1 MPEPEVEARVVAPS
15 PPVARQGGEIVPM
28 REALP
33 AAPRDALP
41 FVRMPPPGVRRGPL
55 LWTFALIVVLP
66 TLVAGIYLCF
76 VASNRYVAEFRAAV
90 RSVEPMKSSEIPS
103 LLGLA
108 GMSQTGNDSHAV
120 VQYLE
125 SRQALEDIDAAA
137 SVRARYEATTVDWLS
152 RLGPNEPVEGF
163 VRYWRRMLDAY
174 YETTTGTIVVRAEAF
189 APADA
194 LAISSAALSLS
205 EKLVNQL
212 STRARADTLSF
223 ADAEVAKAEARLS
236 QVNLRLR
243 DLRDKEQVLD
253 PRKAAETTLGIAAK
267 LREEIASA
275 NAQLS
280 AQRSSLSANAPS
292 VIAMRERIAGLEREL
307 DRINGEATAA
317 PGSSSDAPGANLSAA
332 KPLSGVISDFDQLEN
347 ERLFAEKAYQS
358 ALASLETARMDANRQ
373 QIYLATIVRP
383 ELPQEPVFPRPIR
396 NTATVFAI
404 ALAIWLIGALAAFAI
419 RDHM

>member
-1 MPEPEVEARVVAPS
+1 MPEPEVEARTVAPP
-15 PPVARQGGEIVPM
+15 PPVARPGGEIVPM

-33 AAPRDALP
+33 AVPREALR
-41 FVRMPPPGVRRGPL
+41 FVRMPLPGRRRGPL

-66 TLVAGIYLCF
+66 TLVASVYLCF
-76 VASNRYVAEFRAAV
+76 IASNRYVAEFRAAV

-137 SVRARYEATTVDWLS
+137 SVRTRYEAPTVDWLS
-152 RLGPNEPVEGF
+152 RLGKDEPVEGF

-174 YETTTGTIVVRAEAF
+174 YETTTGTIVVRVEAF

-194 LAISSAALSLS
+194 LAVSSAALSLS

-236 QVNLRLR
+236 GVNLRLR

-267 LREEIASA
+267 LREEIAGA

-280 AQRSSLSANAPS
+280 AQRSSLSASAPS
-292 VIAMRERIAGLEREL
+292 VIAMRERIVGLEREL

-317 PGSSSDAPGANLSAA
+317 PGSSSDASGAASPS

-396 NTATVFAI
+396 NTATVFGI